1 MTFQLHC
8 CVAVW
13 SSSKL
18 VQWNVI
24 VLYLF
29 CVRASFHVPVKSL
42 HLSRYFW
49 WFFLLTIIYQVLM
62 FWSKCCSNEMDELS
76 WSLHHDYGNMN
87 REIDNLWGLRRTDMM
102 ITAEWDRWG
111 ETFVKQ
117 NEARDRRET
126 HSMSAM
132 CESLERKGEVWGKW
146 SVVAAVTSE
155 KTKKRFS
162 CYQVKDWRKHLPS
175 LRCDY
180 LEMRYLLRVLNVLI
194 ILWNVLN
201 GAPVNFVELNEDGSP
216 KTSVT
221 TSADSISEISLRIF

>member
-1 MTFQLHC
+1 MWVSHNTFRLSMH
-8 CVAVW
+8 
-13 SSSKL
+13 L
-18 VQWNVI
+18 VRWVMKQEINICTVYQKNVYEDGNF
-24 VLYLF
+24 YLKCISNF
-29 CVRASFHVPVKSL
+29 SVRFPCSQYNNKQMLKFMSF
-42 HLSRYFW
+42 R
-49 WFFLLTIIYQVLM
+49 
-62 FWSKCCSNEMDELS
+62 E
-76 WSLHHDYGNMN
+76 LHHDYGNKN
-87 REIDNLWGLRRTDMM
+87 RESGDNFNLWGLRRTDMM

-111 ETFVKQ
+111 GTFVKQ

>member
-1 MTFQLHC
+1 MHFQF
-8 CVAVW
+8 
-13 SSSKL
+13 
-18 VQWNVI
+18 
-24 VLYLF
+24 F
-29 CVRASFHVPVKSL
+29 CPFS
-42 HLSRYFW
+42 
-49 WFFLLTIIYQVLM
+49 LLTIQQQANVEIY
-62 FWSKCCSNEMDELS
+62 ELS